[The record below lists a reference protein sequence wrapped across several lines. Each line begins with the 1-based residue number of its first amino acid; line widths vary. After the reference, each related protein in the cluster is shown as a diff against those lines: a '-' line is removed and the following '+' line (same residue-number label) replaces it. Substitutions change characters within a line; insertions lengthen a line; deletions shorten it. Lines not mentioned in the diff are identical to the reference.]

1 MENNMI
7 INIEFTDTE
16 KAFLIMLF
24 NIGNEIIK
32 TADDC
37 YDINYVTF
45 SHNDL
50 FKLAEKLGI
59 DYN

>member
-1 MENNMI
+1 MENNMV

-16 KAFLIMLF
+16 KAFLTMLF

-32 TADDC
+32 TADGY

-45 SHNDL
+45 TGGDL
-50 FKLAEKLGI
+50 FKLSEKLGI
-59 DYN
+59 DYD

>member
-16 KAFLIMLF
+16 KAFLTMLF
-24 NIGNEIIK
+24 NIGHEIIK
-32 TADDC
+32 TADGY

-45 SHNDL
+45 DYNDL

-59 DYN
+59 DYD

>member
-1 MENNMI
+1 MI

-16 KAFLIMLF
+16 KAFLRMLF

-32 TADDC
+32 TTDGY

-45 SHNDL
+45 DYNDL

-59 DYN
+59 DYD

>member
-1 MENNMI
+1 MV

-16 KAFLIMLF
+16 KAFLRMLF

-32 TADDC
+32 TADGY
-37 YDINYVTF
+37 YDIKHVTF
-45 SHNDL
+45 DYNDI

-59 DYN
+59 DYD

>member
-1 MENNMI
+1 MI

-16 KAFLIMLF
+16 KAFLTMLF
-24 NIGNEIIK
+24 NIGHEIIK
-32 TADDC
+32 TADGY

-45 SHNDL
+45 DYSDL

-59 DYN
+59 DYD

>member
-7 INIEFTDTE
+7 IDIDFTDTE
-16 KAFLIMLF
+16 KAFLTMLF

-32 TADDC
+32 TADGY

-45 SHNDL
+45 DNNDL

-59 DYN
+59 DYD